1 MPVANSVRR
10 HRKTAGLT
18 QEQLSQICCVSRQT
32 IIAVELRTHEPS
44 LSLAFRIAIALES
57 SVDELFSI
65 ESAPLR
71 STLNAHL
78 VSNS

>member
-1 MPVANSVRR
+1 MPIANSVRH

-18 QEQLSQICCVSRQT
+18 QEQLSQICGVSRQT

-44 LSLAFRIAIALES
+44 LSLAFRIALALES

-71 STLNAHL
+71 SILNDHL